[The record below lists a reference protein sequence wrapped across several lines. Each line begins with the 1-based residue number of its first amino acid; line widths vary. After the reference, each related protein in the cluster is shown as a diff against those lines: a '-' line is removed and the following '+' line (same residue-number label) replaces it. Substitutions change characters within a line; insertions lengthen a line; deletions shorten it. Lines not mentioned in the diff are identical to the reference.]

1 MDKEILAIIAAR
13 GGSKGLPGKNIKEL
27 CGKPLISYTI
37 EAAKEAKYI
46 TRVVVSTDDN
56 DIARVSKE
64 LGADIPCM
72 RPDELA
78 TDNASSIDAVLHMV
92 NYLKE
97 VENYN
102 PEFIVLLQP
111 TSPLRNSKHID
122 EAIEKL
128 LETKM
133 DAIVSVCES
142 EVSPYWSNVFNE
154 NKLEYFIEEGKKIT
168 RRQDLPNVYRMN
180 GAIYGIKTDV
190 FIKEK
195 TFEPESLTGYIMSN
209 KDSVDI
215 DEALDFKF
223 AEIIMKEELGD

>member
-13 GGSKGLPGKNIKEL
+13 GGSKGLPGKNIREL

-46 TRVVVSTDDN
+46 TRVVVSTDDD

-64 LGADIPCM
+64 SGADIPCM

-122 EAIEKL
+122 EAIKKL
-128 LETKM
+128 LETNM

-154 NKLEYFIEEGKKIT
+154 DKLEYFIEEGKKIT
-168 RRQDLPNVYRMN
+168 RRQDLPKVYRMN

-195 TFEPESLTGYIMSN
+195 TLEPESLTGYIMSN

>member
-1 MDKEILAIIAAR
+1 MKFLAIIAAR
-13 GGSKGLPGKNIKEL
+13 GGSKGLKGKNIKKL

-37 EAAKEAKYI
+37 DAAKKSKYI
-46 TRVVVSTDDN
+46 SRIVVSTDDYN
-56 DIARVSKE
+56 IAKISKE
-64 LGADIPCM
+64 FGADIPCM

-78 TDNASSIDAVLHMV
+78 TDNASPIDAVLHLV

-111 TSPLRNSKHID
+111 TSPLRNFKHID

-142 EVSPYWSNVFNE
+142 EVNPYWSNVFNE
-154 NKLEYFIEEGKKIT
+154 DKLQYFIEEGKKIT
-168 RRQDLPNVYRMN
+168 RRQDLPKIYRMN

-223 AEIIMKEELGD
+223 AEIIMKEELRD